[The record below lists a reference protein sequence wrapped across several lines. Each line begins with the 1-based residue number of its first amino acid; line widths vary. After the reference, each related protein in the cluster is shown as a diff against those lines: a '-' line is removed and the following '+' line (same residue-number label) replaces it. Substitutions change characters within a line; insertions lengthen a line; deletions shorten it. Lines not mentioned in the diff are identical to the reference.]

1 MDQASG
7 LRKMVKKNALTNAAV
22 TSSAGRP
29 VRVVCVSSGK
39 GGVGKTNVVASVALM
54 MSRSGRRVLILDAD
68 LGLANIDVLLGM
80 SPRYNISHLLSGE
93 KSVGEVIFPGP
104 WGIKILPASSGLE
117 EMTRL
122 TDGQKMRLLHE
133 MEAVEGMFDV
143 LLIDTAAGIS
153 DNVLYF
159 NVAAD
164 ERIVI
169 ATNEPTSITDA
180 YALIKVLHQDHG
192 QEAFSLVVNQVAS
205 ENEAKFVYRKLSQVA
220 DKFLGAVSLD
230 YLGFIPADPKVVQAV
245 RMQQAVVEAFP
256 DSPASAALHTLA
268 GKILSRPVPRSSEGN
283 IRLFWRRL
291 MGVPQTV

>member
-7 LRKMVKKNALTNAAV
+7 LRKMVKKNALTNAALN
-22 TSSAGRP
+22 SSAGRP

-164 ERIVI
+164 ERIVV

>member
-1 MDQASG
+1 
-7 LRKMVKKNALTNAAV
+7 
-22 TSSAGRP
+22 
-29 VRVVCVSSGK
+29 
-39 GGVGKTNVVASVALM
+39 
-54 MSRSGRRVLILDAD
+54 
-68 LGLANIDVLLGM
+68 
-80 SPRYNISHLLSGE
+80 
-93 KSVGEVIFPGP
+93 
-104 WGIKILPASSGLE
+104 
-117 EMTRL
+117 MTRL

-159 NVAAD
+159 NIAAD

-192 QEAFSLVVNQVAS
+192 QETFSLVVNQVGS

-256 DSPASAALHTLA
+256 ESPASAALHALA
-268 GKILSRPVPRSSEGN
+268 GKILSRPVRRSSEGN

>member
-164 ERIVI
+164 ERIVV